1 MSKNNLQKRGLTLI
15 ETLVY
20 VAIFSMFVV
29 TMASF
34 SDQINSARLRSQ
46 TILEINYQGSRI
58 VQDINS
64 TIRNAVSIN
73 DPVITNSG
81 TSLSVETVNP
91 VHNPTIFTVAT
102 GTLYMQEGTNDLIA
116 LTNNRVEVTDLIFSN
131 MSRVGTPGTIRIRFT
146 LKNSDTYTK
155 PEEQYTK
162 DFYGSASIR

>member
-1 MSKNNLQKRGLTLI
+1 MLSNTKQKGLTLI

-34 SDQINSARLRSQ
+34 SDQINSARLRNQ

-81 TSLSVETVNP
+81 TSLSIETVNP
-91 VHNPTIFTVAT
+91 LNNPTVFTVAT
-102 GTLYMQEGTNDLIA
+102 GTLYMQEGTNDLVA
-116 LTNNRVEVTDLIFSN
+116 LTNNRVEVSNLIFSN
-131 MSRVGTPGTIRIRFT
+131 MSRVSTPGTIRIRFT
-146 LKNSDTYTK
+146 LKNSDMYIK

>member
-1 MSKNNLQKRGLTLI
+1 MLKNTTQKGLTLI

-29 TMASF
+29 TLSSF
-34 SDQINSARLRSQ
+34 SDQINSARLRNQ
-46 TILEINYQGSRI
+46 TILEINYQGTRI
-58 VQDINS
+58 IQDINS

-81 TSLSVETVNP
+81 ATLSLETLDP
-91 VHNPTIFTVAT
+91 STNPTVFSVAT
-102 GTLYMQEGTNDLIA
+102 GTVYIQEGTNDPIA
-116 LTNNRVEVTDLIFSN
+116 LTNDRVEVTDLIFSN

-146 LKNSDTYTK
+146 LKNSDIHIK